1 MELSVIAAGL
11 RKAADQTETTE
22 TTEMG
27 ATAADH
33 ADTQAVAL
41 TDRLAAASE
50 LLARLLAERRALAF
64 QVETGTADPADLA
77 TLEET
82 IRAAREAFGR
92 LRLAAS
98 VAREN
103 KAAADQATVTA
114 ALAQRGRELLAA
126 HGRFLEA
133 VDRADAALDALAEA
147 LKAMAGEADS
157 MAEAA
162 GVGAL
167 AHAIKIR
174 AQGAIPCEAAW
185 RCRPHL
191 GPVPDVPQS
200 GRLANFF
207 EQDARALGWSYN
219 LTEEGR
225 AQLQAILGA
234 SNATNEDDHA

>member
-1 MELSVIAAGL
+1 M
-11 RKAADQTETTE
+11 
-22 TTEMG
+22 
-27 ATAADH
+27 
-33 ADTQAVAL
+33 
-41 TDRLAAASE
+41 
-50 LLARLLAERRALAF
+50 
-64 QVETGTADPADLA
+64 
-77 TLEET
+77 
-82 IRAAREAFGR
+82 
-92 LRLAAS
+92 
-98 VAREN
+98 AREN

-114 ALAQRGRELLAA
+114 ALAHRGRELLAG
-126 HGRFLEA
+126 HERFLAA
-133 VDRADAALDALAEA
+133 VDRADAALDSLAAA
-147 LKAMAGEADS
+147 LKDMAGEADS